1 MIFGYTENFYGYI
14 LASPVLL
21 KVNLDNLYF
30 LLELSNPFN
39 FNFHLAKI
47 TMSQ

>member
-21 KVNLDNLYF
+21 KVNLDD
-30 LLELSNPFN
+30 LLFSSLSNLFN

>member
-21 KVNLDNLYF
+21 KVNLDD
-30 LLELSNPFN
+30 LLFSMLETLTCF
-39 FNFHLAKI
+39 
-47 TMSQ
+47 T